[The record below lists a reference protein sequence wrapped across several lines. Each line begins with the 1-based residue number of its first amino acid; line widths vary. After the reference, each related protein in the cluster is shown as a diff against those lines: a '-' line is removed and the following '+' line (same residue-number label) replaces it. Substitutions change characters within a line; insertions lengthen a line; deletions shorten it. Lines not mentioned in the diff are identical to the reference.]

1 MNILLTND
9 DGVKSVYTLKLAEKL
24 SVNNKITIVVPK
36 HNSSGT
42 SHSVSFYKK
51 IYVKKVSFEKTLKKL
66 MSDNQNEDTVLSGDY
81 SKNYDNIEL
90 YTVTGTP
97 ADCVKVA
104 HHIMTEKRFDLV
116 VSGVNDDLNIGTDV
130 YYSGTVGA
138 AMQARILGYPSVAVS
153 IERGYEYFEYIL
165 GGITEL
171 IFKLYKTKILT
182 AWNINI
188 PHVPPDKIE
197 GIRFTKVGADR
208 YRDYYISAGEKDRY
222 ILSGDI
228 LKNQNTDPDSDVELI
243 DKGFITITPLT
254 PERSDHSIIDKMKAE
269 KFDL

>member
-1 MNILLTND
+1 MNILFTND
-9 DGVKSVYTLKLAEKL
+9 DGVKSVYTLKLAGKL
-24 SVNNKITIVVPK
+24 SVNNKVTIVVPK

-51 IYVKKVSFEKTLKKL
+51 IYVKKVSFEKSLKKL
-66 MSDNQNEDTVLSGDY
+66 ISNNESDDIGISSDYNQH
-81 SKNYDNIEL
+81 YDNIEL
-90 YTVTGTP
+90 YAVTGTP

-104 HHIMTEKRFDLV
+104 HHIMTEKHFDLV
-116 VSGVNDDLNIGTDV
+116 ISGVNDDLNIGTDV

-153 IERGYEYFEYIL
+153 IEKGYKYFEGIL
-165 GGITEL
+165 DGITDL
-171 IFKLYKTKILT
+171 IFKLYNTKILT

-188 PHVPPDKIE
+188 PPVPPAKIE

-208 YRDYYISAGEKDRY
+208 YRDYYVSAGEKDRY

-228 LKNQNTDPDSDVELI
+228 LKDQNIDPDSDVELI

-254 PERSDHSIIDKMKAE
+254 PERSDYSIIDKMKTE
-269 KFDL
+269 NFDL